1 MITLTDIKL
10 SLNNTLKTIGYKVF
24 ANEIKEGFTR
34 PCFFVGITPVTSE
47 TFKRDTSENSLM
59 VEIVYFSTNK
69 TDLEN
74 LQMYNTLKGILTPTL
89 TIGTKKK
96 LVRNFRA
103 EVIDETDHIYSV
115 KFDLNFYDEIADST
129 PDADPATTLNL
140 NLGGHT
146 YGIT

>member
-1 MITLTDIKL
+1 MITLTDIKTSINIYL
-10 SLNNTLKTIGYKVF
+10 ASIGLKTYG
-24 ANEIKEGFTR
+24 NEVKEGFSR
-34 PCFFVGITPVTSE
+34 PCFFVNLTPVTSE
-47 TFKRDTSENSLM
+47 TLKQDTSENLIV
-59 VEIVYFSTNK
+59 VEIVYFSANK

-74 LQMYNTLKGILTPTL
+74 LQMYDTLKGIFTPIL

-115 KFDLNFYDEIADST
+115 KFDLNFYDEITDAT
-129 PDADPATTLNL
+129 PEADPATTLNL
-140 NLGGHT
+140 NLGGQT